1 MELSFP
7 EFAEFVRQWAGIS
20 RKKQIR
26 PETAFEEDL
35 GITGDD
41 GCELLE
47 AVEKHFDVKLA
58 SEEDGYRK
66 TFNLSPHQFL
76 FHSEGF
82 SLVSSEVLTI
92 FGAPVVVRFTVGSLY
107 HAVREASKGT
117 PDES

>member
-1 MELSFP
+1 MELSFA

-20 RKKQIR
+20 RKKQIA
-26 PETAFEEDL
+26 PETFEDDL

-47 AVEKHFDVKLA
+47 SVEKHFDIKLS

-82 SLVSSEVLTI
+82 SLSPPEILTI
-92 FGAPVVVRFTVGSLY
+92 FGAPVVVRFTVGNLY
-107 HAVREASKGT
+107 NAVQEVLKGAPDAS
-117 PDES
+117 